1 MDLSILQK
9 VNEMISEGRST
20 DEIRQILLKEG
31 VSPEN
36 ISEALRE
43 TSTSDTAGS
52 APTQPVP
59 LSQHREK
66 IIQPSPGFDPT
77 KIN

>member
-9 VNEMISEGRST
+9 VNEMISEGRHV
-20 DEIRQILLKEG
+20 DEIRQTLLKEG

-36 ISEALRE
+36 INEALKE
-43 TSTSDTAGS
+43 TNSSDTAGS
-52 APTQPVP
+52 APIQPVP

-66 IIQPSPGFDPT
+66 VIQPSPGFDPT